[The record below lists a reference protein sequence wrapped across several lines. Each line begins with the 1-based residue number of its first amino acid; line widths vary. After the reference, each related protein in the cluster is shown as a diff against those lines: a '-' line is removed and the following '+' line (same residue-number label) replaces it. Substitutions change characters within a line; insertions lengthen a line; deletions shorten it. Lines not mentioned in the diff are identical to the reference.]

1 MSDAVIV
8 GIISFIGTVIGTFG
22 GILAS
27 NKLTNYRIEELEKKQ
42 DKHNKVI
49 ERVYKLEER
58 DSIIEEELK
67 SVNLRI
73 ADLERS

>member
-58 DSIIEEELK
+58 DSIIEEEIK